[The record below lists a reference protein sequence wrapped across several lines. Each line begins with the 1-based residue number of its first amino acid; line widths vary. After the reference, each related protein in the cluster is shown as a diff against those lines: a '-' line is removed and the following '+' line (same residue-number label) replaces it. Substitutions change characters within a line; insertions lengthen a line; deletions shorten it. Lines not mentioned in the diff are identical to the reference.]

1 MHDGLHMKRSEGSTD
16 LQVLLW
22 RVVLQCSK
30 QAVKRGQGN
39 NHEIIQRTITKELE
53 GKLKRNLK
61 KFK

>member
-30 QAVKRGQGN
+30 LN
-39 NHEIIQRTITKELE
+39 TKAIPSVLLT
-53 GKLKRNLK
+53 GRVVMHRFMRNYDLVYGVL
-61 KFK
+61 